1 MTTVEALK
9 QTLDT
14 FTDDELQ
21 QISDFMAFLKFRTR
35 QLTLESTIEED
46 TPKAVVLADFRQAWH
61 EAATDQGIPVA
72 QLWDIL
78 KS

>member
-1 MTTVEALK
+1 MTTVEAIK
-9 QTLDT
+9 QMLDT

-21 QISDFMAFLKFRTR
+21 QIADFMAFLKFRT
-35 QLTLESTIEED
+35 QQAILDSAIEED
-46 TPKAVVLADFRQAWH
+46 TPKAEVLADFRQAWQ

-72 QLWDIL
+72 QLWNIL

>member
-9 QTLDT
+9 QALDT

-21 QISDFMAFLKFRTR
+21 QISEFMEFLKFRTR
-35 QLTLESTIEED
+35 QLTLESTIED
-46 TPKAVVLADFRQAWH
+46 TPKAEVLADFRQAWQ

-72 QLWDIL
+72 QLWAEL
-78 KS
+78 EHA